1 VQQVEP
7 SSTAAAP
14 QIRLPLRGVIT
25 SDWLR
30 QHMRERGGVMNVT
43 TRMVIAG

>member
-1 VQQVEP
+1 MHQAE
-7 SSTAAAP
+7 SSSSASAP
-14 QIRLPLRGVIT
+14 QMPAPLRGVIT

-30 QHMRERGGVMNVT
+30 QHICERGGVLNVT